1 MNAYKDLI
9 KVINMFKWLK
19 YAEMINKKLK
29 ALKNIEKLYEEI
41 IWEFPNKYDSKLLQY
56 ENWHFELIYSDI

>member
-1 MNAYKDLI
+1 
-9 KVINMFKWLK
+9 MFKWLK

-41 IWEFPNKYDSKLLQY
+41 I
-56 ENWHFELIYSDI
+56 